1 MKKIVTHNGGFH
13 ADEVFAVASIQL
25 YLGVENVE
33 IIRTREQSVID
44 SADWV
49 VDVGGV
55 YDATRLRFDH
65 HQNGAPV
72 RDNGIPYAAFGLVWQ
87 HIGEALSGSAD
98 VAAKMEEKLVMPIDA
113 DDVGLSLYELN
124 EKNINPV
131 TLAGVVALFCPPRD
145 SGEDVDKAFLKVI
158 DIARDLIE
166 ISIKKTKLKEV
177 MRAAVKE
184 KYLSTDDKRVI
195 VFGNPTACSLLIDY
209 PDTLLMIN
217 PSNLEGDSWSVV
229 AVPVK
234 KGSFETRISFPESWL
249 GLRDEELARASG
261 VEDAIFCHKSGYMFK
276 VGSKDG
282 ALEVARRCLEL
293 SKMG

>member
-13 ADEVFAVASIQL
+13 ADEVFAIAALQL
-25 YLGVENVE
+25 HLGIENVE
-33 IIRTREQSVID
+33 IIRTREQSLID

-55 YDATRLRFDH
+55 YDATKLRFDH

-72 RDNGIPYAAFGLVWQ
+72 RENGVPYAAFGLVWQ
-87 HIGEALSGSAD
+87 HIGEALSGS
-98 VAAKMEEKLVMPIDA
+98 VEIAAKIEEKLVMSIDA
-113 DDVGLSLYELN
+113 DDVGMSLYELN

-145 SGEDVDKAFLKVI
+145 SGEDVDKAFLKVV

-166 ISIKKTKLKEV
+166 ISIKKTKLKEEMKV
-177 MRAAVKE
+177 LVEE
-184 KYLSTDDKRVI
+184 KYLSTEDKQVI
-195 VFGNPTACSLLIDY
+195 VFDKPVSCSLLIDY

-234 KGSFETRISFPESWL
+234 KGTFETRISFPGSWL
-249 GLRDEELARASG
+249 GLRDEELAQVSG
-261 VEDAIFCHKSGYMFK
+261 VKDAIFCHKSGYMFK
-276 VGSKDG
+276 VGSREG

-293 SKMG
+293 VTNY